1 MTEDNVMEF
10 CQWLVSEKGIE
21 AGNLSDYINN
31 NEEEVLKLAEEFK
44 KPKFKIGGKIEAA
57 VKKLALGD
65 VLVKKTKTPIY
76 TVVDSD
82 GRIVEIEDPYDSEKK
97 TIKLKLSQGD
107 DGGTGRLVLGSDGL
121 RDTRAYQKIFDLI
134 EEDFKNKLQS
144 NTAVEEQKDRI
155 SQLERELLLKDF
167 ESTNQKMAGFKVPV
181 IKTPTLKSMTSGIGI
196 KQSGGSISR
205 REFKNLKESRK
216 DVRSQAKEL
225 FGFNNGQFSTAY
237 SGLKNAFLNNGL
249 SRREAKLAAQRSLMN
264 RTATPIVEDAP
275 TNPHYS
281 YQAPT
286 KSYSYTDFNEMELE
300 PMNITP
306 MGYDTMSFNDAFAS
320 ARRAGGNTG
329 NNTFRWRGKLYGTKL
344 AGEVNGNTNKTVDL
358 KNNYDLNIDEEP
370 MYITPMGYDAMSLN
384 SAFARAWEQR
394 SKTGKKY
401 LKYNGEVYDLDEIEN
416 IDLGVDFKDLEEGY
430 NH

>member
-65 VLVKKTKTPIY
+65 VLIKKTKTPIY
-76 TVVDSD
+76 TVVNSD
-82 GRIVEIEDPYDSEKK
+82 GRIVEIEDPYDPDKK
-97 TIKLKLSQGD
+97 TITLKLSQGD

-121 RDTRAYQKIFDLI
+121 RDTRAYQEIFDLI

-144 NTAVEEQKDRI
+144 NTAVEEQKNRI

-167 ESTNQKMAGFKVPV
+167 ESTNQKMAGFKIPV

-205 REFKNLKESRK
+205 QEFKNLKESRK
-216 DVRSQAKEL
+216 DVRSKAKEL

-249 SRREAKLAAQRSLMN
+249 SRRDAKLAAQRALMN

-344 AGEVNGNTNKTVDL
+344 ASEVNSDTNNSVDL
-358 KNNYDLNIDEEP
+358 KNN
-370 MYITPMGYDAMSLN
+370 DAISLN
-384 SAFARAWEQR
+384 SKFARA
-394 SKTGKKY
+394 
-401 LKYNGEVYDLDEIEN
+401 
-416 IDLGVDFKDLEEGY
+416 
-430 NH
+430 